1 MQNVKASGIELSDT
15 RHSPKL
21 MALKE
26 LLLDCGIGRDLT
38 SSNNASEDV
47 LTGSAVSPHRALIFC
62 QMKQMLDIIENN
74 LFKKQISVSYLRMD
88 GSVDVSK
95 RHDIVTKFNADP
107 SIDVLL
113 LTTQVGGLGL
123 NLTGNTNILV
133 LVISVL
139 FRC

>member
-1 MQNVKASGIELSDT
+1 MKKLCNHPSLVLTPEHPKYKQVMQNVKASGIELSDT

-38 SSNNASEDV
+38 SSNNANEDV

-74 LFKKQISVSYLRMD
+74 LFKKQISVSYL
-88 GSVDVSK
+88 
-95 RHDIVTKFNADP
+95 H
-107 SIDVLL
+107 L
-113 LTTQVGGLGL
+113 
-123 NLTGNTNILV
+123 
-133 LVISVL
+133 
-139 FRC
+139 